1 MIARLAAFARPFAIP
16 LALSTA
22 LRVVQLACG
31 IAILAVAVGAV
42 VRIDEISIAGTAVLI
57 AVLALAKG
65 AAHYG
70 EQYLGHWVAFTVL
83 ARLRVTFFDALTR
96 LSRGVLHQHRSGDL
110 TARATAD
117 VNSVEVFYAH
127 TIAPAIAAAVVS
139 IGSAACL
146 AVAADPALGV
156 ILLAGAAVSGL
167 VVPLLGRRASERAAR
182 RRQHTRGQIAAHV
195 TDSIGGLREL
205 TLLRALGQWQDRLD
219 ALDARATAGTRTL
232 AVRTASRS
240 AANTAVLAATVCAI
254 ALAGAYLWQD
264 GRITMLAWWVSV
276 AVALALGPAL
286 TAVEAFASEF
296 GTTLAAARRLFAI
309 IDAPAGSGQDESAP
323 GAGAGAGAAAVP
335 GARPGGA
342 EAAAGLNAV
351 PGARPAAG
359 PGAGPGAVP
368 GARPAAG
375 TSTRPRT
382 GVAVSMRGVRFA
394 YPGAPAGVPPVL
406 DGIDL
411 DLPPGSATAVLGP
424 TGSGKSSLGYL
435 LAAALT
441 PTEGTITLDGTDLRD
456 IPDDELRR
464 RVALA
469 DQRPFVFSGT
479 VADNLRLARPDA
491 SEADLWHALEVVAL
505 ADTVRGLPEQLG
517 TPLSERG
524 RNLSGGELQ
533 RLSLAQALLRRP
545 ALLICDE
552 VTSQLDAGTEAR
564 LLRRLRSELAG
575 CTTVWITH
583 RRATLDLVDRVV
595 VLDGGRVR
603 TEDLPE

>member
-22 LRVVQLACG
+22 LRVVQLTCG
-31 IAILAVAVGAV
+31 IAVLAVAVGAV
-42 VRIDEISIAGTAVLI
+42 VKIEEISVAGTAVLI

-156 ILLAGAAVSGL
+156 ILLTGAALSGL

-205 TLLRALGQWQDRLD
+205 TLLRALGQWQDRLA
-219 ALDARATAGTRTL
+219 ALDARATADTRTL

-254 ALAGAYLWQD
+254 ALAGAYLWQN

-309 IDAPAGSGQDESAP
+309 IDAPAESGRDESAP
-323 GAGAGAGAAAVP
+323 GTAAGAGAAAGS
-335 GARPGGA
+335 GAGQDGA
-342 EAAAGLNAV
+342 GTTTGLSAV

-359 PGAGPGAVP
+359 PG
-368 GARPAAG
+368 
-375 TSTRPRT
+375 TRPRT
-382 GVAVSMRGVRFA
+382 GVAVSLRGVRFA
-394 YPGAPAGVPPVL
+394 YPGAPDGVPPVL

-435 LAAALT
+435 LAAVLT
-441 PTEGTITLDGTDLRD
+441 PAEGTITLDGTDLRD

-479 VADNLRLARPDA
+479 VADNLRIARPEA
-491 SEADLWHALEVVAL
+491 SDADLWHVLEVVAL
-505 ADTVRGLPEQLG
+505 ADTVRGLPQQLG

-552 VTSQLDAGTEAR
+552 VTSQLDAATEAR
-564 LLRRLRSELAG
+564 LLRRLRTELAG

-595 VLDGGRVR
+595 VLDGGRI
-603 TEDLPE
+603 TTQDLPA